1 MIAAVAYQSICQQRR
16 CLFEAGVP
24 LVGRLARKKTTIGY
38 MYAIHSVLNI
48 DFIFVIYILQ
58 RESIQQ
64 QDYVNIIFSVY
75 HQCHCLC
82 GEKEAW
88 MQEYNLN
95 QGHL

>member
-1 MIAAVAYQSICQQRR
+1 MPPWLINPSVSRGGACSKQA
-16 CLFEAGVP
+16 CLWWEGWQE
-24 LVGRLARKKTTIGY
+24 KTTTIGY

-75 HQCHCLC
+75 HQCHCLG